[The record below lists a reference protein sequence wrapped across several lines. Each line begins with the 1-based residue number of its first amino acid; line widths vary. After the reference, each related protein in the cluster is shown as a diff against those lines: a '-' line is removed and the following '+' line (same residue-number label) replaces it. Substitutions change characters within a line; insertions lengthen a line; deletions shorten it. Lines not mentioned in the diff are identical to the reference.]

1 MFIAPPHGS
10 SGPPHIEILD
20 GLGFVGCLV
29 LFTYVAAVCASNA
42 KGKSDESGKESH
54 EERTRRSI
62 KMRDRLN
69 TADTIGMAT
78 NELYTMNKNAR
89 TSTMH
94 IREAVE
100 DPREGDLD
108 EDELANAKMQGTLA
122 RHRAHT
128 LAKASKNPRSKT
140 TDTPSSPGS
149 LITPSS
155 PGSSPRMRLA
165 SDEPP
170 WLHANVKKRDAIGLL
185 QSFPRETT
193 EGSLFLVRVKNAS
206 LGQFALDVLP
216 PGSRAIESFLIKRA
230 VTGAMEMDGILL
242 KSGARNVES
251 VIAELYANNQ
261 FCVPLSEYVPAP
273 DLADGERAPTLS
285 DNNRLSETYD
295 GPQRAE
301 TNEDEE
307 LEI

>member
-1 MFIAPPHGS
+1 VYLCAAKLGTAHPLSRASLTHPP
-10 SGPPHIEILD
+10 P
-20 GLGFVGCLV
+20 
-29 LFTYVAAVCASNA
+29 AAQ
-42 KGKSDESGKESH
+42 
-54 EERTRRSI
+54 RS
-62 KMRDRLN
+62 
-69 TADTIGMAT
+69 
-78 NELYTMNKNAR
+78 
-89 TSTMH
+89 
-94 IREAVE
+94 
-100 DPREGDLD
+100 
-108 EDELANAKMQGTLA
+108 Q
-122 RHRAHT
+122 
-128 LAKASKNPRSKT
+128 
-140 TDTPSSPGS
+140 
-149 LITPSS
+149 
-155 PGSSPRMRLA
+155 
-165 SDEPP
+165 
-170 WLHANVKKRDAIGLL
+170 RDAIGLL

-301 TNEDEE
+301 SNEDEE